1 MMSHVYAPGGVFQP
15 ICNAPPAKATTAP
28 ELSVDLQHGR
38 FRLPSKPIMTNC
50 PAAAS
55 GAAGF
60 RPLQAA
66 AVKNTA
72 HRISLRAF
80 ITSGTIRTQA
90 AIGSVPKRSVILHD
104 TSATSGGVT
113 LLLRCLTDRP

>member
-15 ICNAPPAKATTAP
+15 ICNTPPAKATTAP
-28 ELSVDLQHGR
+28 ELSVELQHGR

-55 GAAGF
+55 GAAGS

-72 HRISLRAF
+72 HRIIFPAF
-80 ITSGTIRTQA
+80 ITSGTIRAHVLQSEVFESKASSYLIPRQPA
-90 AIGSVPKRSVILHD
+90 AASHSCC
-104 TSATSGGVT
+104 AA
-113 LLLRCLTDRP
+113 